1 VKDDVHAFDW
11 RFRLLPLDEVGFDK
25 LAVRVHI
32 FLFPTYEAI
41 STYDLV
47 SLVKEAIG

>member
-1 VKDDVHAFDW
+1 MEYDVYAFDE
-11 RFRLLPLDEVGFDK
+11 RSYLLSFDEVGFDK

-32 FLFPTYEAI
+32 FLFPAYEAI